1 MMPYGWSSE
10 RKIAGVKQIVIIGG
24 TGHFGGR
31 ICRRIIGEPNT
42 ELVVSSR
49 SQASAQTI
57 VDELRALNSMAVVSA
72 ARLDQSAQEFE
83 SDLLALHPD
92 IVIHTAGPYQGQDY
106 RVARACIQAGSH
118 YIDLADGR
126 EFVQRFDSL
135 HEEALR
141 FDLLLVSGASTL
153 PGLSSVVVDSL
164 RGEFKEIQKIE
175 ISIAPAHQTPRG
187 KSTIAAVL
195 SYCGMPF
202 QVWVDGEWVKM
213 YGWQNLKR
221 YRYPDFGVRL
231 SGACDV
237 PDLGLLPDY
246 VDGVETVT
254 FHAALEARWEQLS
267 LWNMGWIT
275 RAGIVKKWDRF
286 VPTFQTISD
295 RLIGFGS
302 DVGGMNITMS
312 GTSNNDQFKS
322 VTWNLV
328 ARQNH
333 GPEIPCSPALILARK
348 LAANTIDTRG
358 ALPCLGM
365 FSMSDLRSELSE
377 FDVQWNVSEA
387 W

>member
-1 MMPYGWSSE
+1 
-10 RKIAGVKQIVIIGG
+10 
-24 TGHFGGR
+24 
-31 ICRRIIGEPNT
+31 
-42 ELVVSSR
+42 
-49 SQASAQTI
+49 
-57 VDELRALNSMAVVSA
+57 
-72 ARLDQSAQEFE
+72 
-83 SDLLALHPD
+83 
-92 IVIHTAGPYQGQDY
+92 
-106 RVARACIQAGSH
+106 
-118 YIDLADGR
+118 
-126 EFVQRFDSL
+126 
-135 HEEALR
+135 
-141 FDLLLVSGASTL
+141 
-153 PGLSSVVVDSL
+153 
-164 RGEFKEIQKIE
+164 
-175 ISIAPAHQTPRG
+175 
-187 KSTIAAVL
+187 
-195 SYCGMPF
+195 
-202 QVWVDGEWVKM
+202 M

-221 YRYPDFGVRL
+221 YRYAGLGVRI
-231 SGACDV
+231 SCACDV

-254 FHAALEARWEQLS
+254 FHAALEAKWEQLS

-286 VPTFQTISD
+286 VPTFQKISD

-312 GTSNNDQFKS
+312 GTSNNEQFKS

-358 ALPCLGM
+358 ALPCLGL

-387 W
+387 